1 MYGVFYERSILDF
14 LAFGYFLGNSLI
26 WGYLPT
32 SKEEGAVLKWFI
44 SAIIALIA
52 IVGVLEG

>member
-14 LAFGYFLGNSLI
+14 LAFGYFLGNSLMWI
-26 WGYLPT
+26 LADL
-32 SKEEGAVLKWFI
+32 KEEGAVLKWFI

>member
-1 MYGVFYERSILDF
+1 MFYERSILDF
-14 LAFGYFLGNSLI
+14 LAFGYFLGNSLMWI
-26 WGYLPT
+26 LADL
-32 SKEEGAVLKWFI
+32 KEEGAVLKWFI